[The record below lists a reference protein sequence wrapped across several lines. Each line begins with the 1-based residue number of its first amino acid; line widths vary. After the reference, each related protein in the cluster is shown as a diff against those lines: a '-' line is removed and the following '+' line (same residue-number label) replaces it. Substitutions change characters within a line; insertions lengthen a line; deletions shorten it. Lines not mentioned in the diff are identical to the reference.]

1 MMSSIRIFNVLLSIG
16 RDKSMKILNIYIP
29 EYEQS
34 VLRFLLNTL
43 TFVCITEDTFC
54 VAIVNE

>member
-1 MMSSIRIFNVLLSIG
+1 MISSIRIFTVLLSFG
-16 RDKSMKILNIYIP
+16 RDIAMKIFNIYIP

-34 VLRFLLNTL
+34 VLRFLLDTL

-54 VAIVNE
+54 VAIIND